1 MTVPTTNDRCGRMMV
16 RQESTV
22 KIEARLSASET
33 TGRRIAE
40 GKLFECPRGL
50 NRVTTRDCLTKC
62 ADPESPCTD
71 RRGPCAI
78 GYVAQMRAAGR
89 L

>member
-1 MTVPTTNDRCGRMMV
+1 MV
-16 RQESTV
+16 RQDRMT
-22 KIEARLSASET
+22 IENRISSADT
-33 TGRRIAE
+33 TGKRMAE
-40 GKLFECPRGL
+40 GKLFSCTRGL
-50 NRVTTRDCLTKC
+50 GRVTTTDCLSRC
-62 ADPESPCTD
+62 ADPDSPCTD